1 MARYRITLDGQVPY
15 TAEQETALD
24 DYKKTLPSENA
35 QKIKGIRHIRNRFLQ
50 ETDHYA
56 LSDNTLTDA
65 MKTYRKNLRDVPA
78 DYDSSKYNEL
88 LARDSDGELTHSVWT
103 KPS

>member
-1 MARYRITLDGQVPY
+1 MEDFAKNLYFED
-15 TAEQETALD
+15 
-24 DYKKTLPSENA
+24 A
-35 QKIKGIRHIRNRFLQ
+35 QKIKRIRHIRDRFLQ

-56 LSDNTLTDA
+56 LSDNTLTDE

-88 LARDSDGELTHSVWT
+88 LARDSDDKLTHSVWT
-103 KPS
+103 QPTS